1 VIRVEHLAD
10 VLIEITDT
18 LVDAV
23 DPIEFLQLI
32 TARCA
37 SMSRS
42 LWAGVVLADPQGRLQ
57 LAAASTES
65 AAFRELFEL
74 ENAQGPWLDCFR
86 TGSPVVNTDLTQAED
101 RWPVL
106 VPRAV
111 SAGFRSVSAFPLR
124 GVKDVIGA
132 LNLFSSDP
140 DHLEPRD
147 VRSLQVL
154 ADVATIGLLDEN
166 SSHDWVL
173 AAARLQHSLTS
184 RITGGQAQG
193 VLAETRGVSV
203 EAATDL
209 IDRHADRTHQ
219 HPDRVATAVLANP
232 ADPDLTDATQP
243 QTLLTPAQVAV
254 MFGVGPKTV
263 SRWARTGQ
271 LPAVRTLGGHRRY
284 RSAEVTRLL
293 EEG

>member
-1 VIRVEHLAD
+1 MIRVEHLAD

-173 AAARLQHSLTS
+173 AAARLQHSLTVGSPVGRPRVSWPRREASAS
-184 RITGGQAQG
+184 RPPRISSTATPIAPTSTLTGSLQPSSP
-193 VLAETRGVSV
+193 T
-203 EAATDL
+203 
-209 IDRHADRTHQ
+209 
-219 HPDRVATAVLANP
+219 PP
-232 ADPDLTDATQP
+232 TQ
-243 QTLLTPAQVAV
+243 T
-254 MFGVGPKTV
+254 
-263 SRWARTGQ
+263 
-271 LPAVRTLGGHRRY
+271 
-284 RSAEVTRLL
+284 
-293 EEG
+293 